1 MKKIMIILLGIFL
14 IGCKESAER
23 SIVINAP
30 INEVWVVVSDLGGHA
45 DFIRSI
51 DSTTLSPKG
60 EATIGAEWIVYGK
73 YEYYAKNEIIAV
85 EPMKRIETKLI
96 EHSWPMKGWNE
107 TITLSEDSENTM
119 VLWKIDF
126 NVRGVDN
133 LILPIGKGAIGDYIN
148 SKIDDL
154 KTKIEKK

>member
-1 MKKIMIILLGIFL
+1 MKNKMIISLAVFL

-30 INEVWVVVSDLGGHA
+30 INKVWSVVSDLGEHA
-45 DFIRSI
+45 DFITSI
-51 DSTTLSPKG
+51 DSTTLFPKG
-60 EATIGAEWIVYGK
+60 EATIGAEWVVYGK

-119 VLWKIDF
+119 VFWKIDF
-126 NVRGVDN
+126 NVIGVDN
-133 LILPIGKGAIGDYIN
+133 LILPIGKGAIGDYLN
-148 SKIDDL
+148 SKIEDL

>member
-1 MKKIMIILLGIFL
+1 MKKIMIIFLGIFL
-14 IGCKESAER
+14 IGCKESVDR

-30 INEVWVVVSDLGGHA
+30 INEVWSVVSDLGGHA

-51 DSTTLSPKG
+51 DSTTLYPEG
-60 EATIGAEWIVYGK
+60 EAIIGAEWIVYGK

-96 EHSWPMKGWNE
+96 EHSWPMKVWNE

-119 VLWKIDF
+119 VFWKIDF
-126 NVRGVDN
+126 NVTGVDN
-133 LILPIGKGAIGDYIN
+133 LILPIGKGAIGDYLN
-148 SKIDDL
+148 SKIEDL

>member
-1 MKKIMIILLGIFL
+1 MKNIMIISLAVFL

-30 INEVWVVVSDLGGHA
+30 INEVWSVVSDLGEHA
-45 DFIRSI
+45 EFITSI
-51 DSTTLSPKG
+51 DSTTLFPKG
-60 EATIGAEWIVYGK
+60 EATIGAEWAVHGK

-85 EPMKRIETKLI
+85 ERMKRIKTKLI

-107 TITLSEDSENTM
+107 TITLNKDSENTM

-126 NVRGVDN
+126 DVKGVEN
-133 LILPIGKGAIGDYIN
+133 LILPIGKGAIGDYVN
-148 SKIDDL
+148 SKLEDL
-154 KTKIEKK
+154 KVKMEK

>member
-1 MKKIMIILLGIFL
+1 MKNIMTISLALFL

-30 INEVWVVVSDLGGHA
+30 INEVWSVVSDLGEHS
-45 DFIRSI
+45 DFITSI
-51 DSTTLSPKG
+51 DSTTLFPKG
-60 EATIGAEWIVYGK
+60 EATIGAEWVVYGK

-85 EPMKRIETKLI
+85 ERMKRIKTKLI

-107 TITLSEDSENTM
+107 TITLNKDSVNTM

-126 NVRGVDN
+126 DVKGVEN
-133 LILPIGKGAIGDYIN
+133 LILPIGKGAIGDYVN
-148 SKIDDL
+148 SKLEDL
-154 KTKIEKK
+154 KVKMEK

>member
-1 MKKIMIILLGIFL
+1 MKNMMAISLAVFL

-30 INEVWVVVSDLGGHA
+30 INEVWSVVSDLGEHA
-45 DFIRSI
+45 DFITSI

-107 TITLSEDSENTM
+107 TIILKEDSKNTM

-126 NVRGVDN
+126 NVKGVDN

>member
-1 MKKIMIILLGIFL
+1 MKNIMIISLAVLL

-30 INEVWVVVSDLGGHA
+30 INEVWSVVSDLGEHA
-45 DFIRSI
+45 DFISSI
-51 DSTTLSPKG
+51 DSTTLFPKG
-60 EATIGAEWIVYGK
+60 EATIGAEWVVYGK
-73 YEYYAKNEIIAV
+73 YDYYAKNEIIAV
-85 EPMKRIETKLI
+85 EPMKRIETKLM

-126 NVRGVDN
+126 NVKGVDN
-133 LILPIGKGAIGDYIN
+133 LILPIGKGAIGDYVN
-148 SKIDDL
+148 SKLEAL
-154 KTKIEKK
+154 KVKMEK

>member
-1 MKKIMIILLGIFL
+1 MKNIMIISLCIFL

-30 INEVWVVVSDLGGHA
+30 INEVWSVVSDLGEHA
-45 DFIRSI
+45 DFITSI

-96 EHSWPMKGWNE
+96 MNQAIKGIKIKELSLMDNHYFVDLFI
-107 TITLSEDSENTM
+107 TI
-119 VLWKIDF
+119 
-126 NVRGVDN
+126 
-133 LILPIGKGAIGDYIN
+133 
-148 SKIDDL
+148 DL
-154 KTKIEKK
+154 LQTNK